1 MRATFTI
8 TALENGGSSKMC
20 KKPPAI
26 ATAAQP
32 SSMIGVATIPRRRSR
47 SSRPA
52 DLSGLTAARLRA
64 RRFDFVVSPETPT
77 LAAHHTIFW
86 EIRA

>member
-1 MRATFTI
+1 M
-8 TALENGGSSKMC
+8 LNGAQFEDVQK
-20 KKPPAI
+20 
-26 ATAAQP
+26 AAGHRDRGTTKLYDWRGYNP
-32 SSMIGVATIPRRRSR
+32 EKASR

-64 RRFDFVVSPETPT
+64 RRFDFVASPEPPM
-77 LAAHHTIFW
+77 LVAHHTIFW